1 MILFYVYMSLLWGR
15 LAGCSP
21 VVNCFILSANLL
33 TCIKTC
39 SCFVD
44 AKIKDLTISCKFCYT
59 CFDGYVK
66 GGADMIKKTKQNWL
80 IGQTVNVG
88 FIKGLKVEEIKAVV
102 DGLPDI
108 YVLSLGTKRYEFI
121 PHNGIHRI
129 N

>member
-59 CFDGYVK
+59 CFDSLSTREANNKMDNINLALYYFHLKDHKQVARIVGYMKAKEVYRFNSIIK
-66 GGADMIKKTKQNWL
+66 GG
-80 IGQTVNVG
+80 
-88 FIKGLKVEEIKAVV
+88 E
-102 DGLPDI
+102 
-108 YVLSLGTKRYEFI
+108 R
-121 PHNGIHRI
+121 
-129 N
+129 